1 MSHSSGAD
9 AGPGDYDLGRRLARL
24 VAQEGASAFE
34 AGVANRRIVAAVQDL
49 LGAETSL
56 AAPLRDLLQRPG
68 FRLLFSDERISQTV
82 GARDALITDLGGT
95 YSPAVVNR
103 LAAVIH
109 GCLGEP
115 MGAIP
120 HASANASQRPPAPP
134 AAPAV
139 AAYAPAASP
148 PAPAMSMPVVAVQQ
162 PNNGLL
168 GGLIALVSLLA
179 GALVVG
185 LAWALMLQ
193 RSPQQAGIP
202 APKQPDRGA
211 EPAPAPAP
219 RRPAAEPPKAPAA
232 VASGISQADARS
244 LVDEWLNVKQRI
256 FAPPFDTD
264 LADQLV
270 AAGPLWTDLTKPD
283 GSIQWLR
290 NNNNY
295 YSYNGVRI
303 NDVISFTPS
312 ETMPSLVVSV
322 TEDSVLHSPTGSA
335 PSTSTANWLYTF
347 KEEGGVWKLWD
358 YRKQ

>member
-1 MSHSSGAD
+1 MVSHSSGAD
-9 AGPGDYDLGRRLARL
+9 TGPEDYELGRRLARV
-24 VAQEGASAFE
+24 VAQEGGSAFE

-49 LGAETSL
+49 LGAETAL

-82 GARDALITDLGGT
+82 GSRDALITNLAGT

-115 MGAIP
+115 MAATA
-120 HASANASQRPPAPP
+120 HASQRPPA
-134 AAPAV
+134 
-139 AAYAPAASP
+139 
-148 PAPAMSMPVVAVQQ
+148 AMPMPVVAVQQ
-162 PNNGLL
+162 PNNSLV

-193 RSPQQAGIP
+193 RSPQQASIP
-202 APKQPDRGA
+202 APKEVPRS
-211 EPAPAPAP
+211 EAPAP
-219 RRPAAEPPKAPAA
+219 RRPAPEPSKPAPA
-232 VASGISQADARS
+232 VVSGISEADATAI
-244 LVDEWLNVKQRI
+244 VEQWLSVKQLI

-270 AAGPLWTDLTKPD
+270 ATGPLWTDLTKSD

-290 NNNNY
+290 NNNSY
-295 YSYNGVRI
+295 YAYNDIRI
-303 NDVISFTPS
+303 NDVIRFIPS
-312 ETMPSLVVSV
+312 ETMPSIVVSV
-322 TEDSVLHSPTGSA
+322 TEDSVLNSPSGSK
-335 PSTSTANWLYTF
+335 PSRSSGNWIYTF